1 MNMLFLLCGNEGIF
15 YLYFVAMKEYFIFT
29 LWQWRNILSLLCG
42 NEGLFFFTLWQWR
55 NILSLLCGNEGIFY
69 LYLVAMKEYFIFTLW
84 RCKNSSFSIAS
95 CSRSLSKTYLYAIIK
110 LIHPHFCQYVK
121 YHLLVILNCVI
132 LEIFKVWYHE
142 RECKG
147 ISVRLAGLLAL
158 GSKWQK
164 AAWLIT
170 FNLTIWNCN
179 RNQISVD
186 FTILQTTDNLTY
198 TTLRLYH
205 VILRSEA

>member
-1 MNMLFLLCGNEGIF
+1 MHVYLYFVAMKEYFIFNLWQIITILSLLCGNDRIFYLCLVAMKKIIFTLWRWMNMLSLLCGNEGIF

-121 YHLLVILNCVI
+121 YHHICL
-132 LEIFKVWYHE
+132 WY
-142 RECKG
+142 
-147 ISVRLAGLLAL
+147 
-158 GSKWQK
+158 
-164 AAWLIT
+164 
-170 FNLTIWNCN
+170 
-179 RNQISVD
+179 
-186 FTILQTTDNLTY
+186 
-198 TTLRLYH
+198 
-205 VILRSEA
+205 